1 MIVLRKFINYPL
13 FSLAIFT
20 SILAGL
26 ETPFNTFS
34 YSFFFYLIEKKHLSW
49 IIPTIIGMI
58 LVFGLF
64 ALLNYWKNWT
74 INRNIYAINTQLKT
88 RYVLHSIVATTL
100 SGPTESD
107 HVSFFMN
114 DLKLLEDNY
123 WRQVFS
129 LIGSVVMV
137 LGTLSYALYSN
148 VLVTLIFLGF
158 MIIPTLTPKL
168 FSKTIQAKTTAW
180 SQKNQTLSG
189 TVHDLFHGARLLKR
203 YSAVTGFNGRLH
215 RSLSAMEHANADLKN
230 RIALS
235 NSVINFLFMLFSDIP
250 IGIGLYFTITGRL
263 HLSQFV
269 AIQFSSSWILNGF
282 NQIVSGWNT
291 LNSTQKIRQTVLN
304 NVAVPAK
311 APDHAAPTVTTLAL
325 NHVTFAYPQA
335 PHAIFHQLNL
345 HLKAGDKVLIRG
357 QSGIGKSTLIRLLL
371 KEARPISG
379 QVLVNQRDYTPSDA
393 YQWFGVVGQTPI
405 IFQDTVQANVT
416 LGQPA
421 TPTSIST
428 ALTMAGL
435 PELAAHLNTPV
446 RENGANFSGGQLKRL
461 EIARALFFNRRVLLI
476 DEGTASLDPAT
487 ALSIHRQILKNPHLT
502 VIEVDHHIPA
512 EILPWYSSIYD
523 LQAGHLVQYQGTN
536 NPTQ

>member
-1 MIVLRKFINYPL
+1 MIALRKFINYPL

-74 INRNIYAINTQLKT
+74 INRDIYAINTQLKT
-88 RYVLHSIVATTL
+88 RYVLHSIAATTL

-215 RSLSAMEHANADLKN
+215 
-230 RIALS
+230 
-235 NSVINFLFMLFSDIP
+235 
-250 IGIGLYFTITGRL
+250 TGRYPP
-263 HLSQFV
+263 
-269 AIQFSSSWILNGF
+269 
-282 NQIVSGWNT
+282 WNT
-291 LNSTQKIRQTVLN
+291 LT
-304 NVAVPAK
+304 
-311 APDHAAPTVTTLAL
+311 
-325 NHVTFAYPQA
+325 
-335 PHAIFHQLNL
+335 
-345 HLKAGDKVLIRG
+345 
-357 QSGIGKSTLIRLLL
+357 
-371 KEARPISG
+371 PIS
-379 QVLVNQRDYTPSDA
+379 RIASP
-393 YQWFGVVGQTPI
+393 FQT
-405 IFQDTVQANVT
+405 A
-416 LGQPA
+416 
-421 TPTSIST
+421 
-428 ALTMAGL
+428 
-435 PELAAHLNTPV
+435 
-446 RENGANFSGGQLKRL
+446 
-461 EIARALFFNRRVLLI
+461 
-476 DEGTASLDPAT
+476 
-487 ALSIHRQILKNPHLT
+487 
-502 VIEVDHHIPA
+502 
-512 EILPWYSSIYD
+512 
-523 LQAGHLVQYQGTN
+523 
-536 NPTQ
+536 

>member
-1 MIVLRKFINYPL
+1 MRKFINYPL

-88 RYVLHSIVATTL
+88 RYVLHSIAATTL

-291 LNSTQKIRQTVLN
+291 LNSTQEIRQTVLN

-311 APDHAAPTVTTLAL
+311 ASDRAAPTVATLAL

-335 PHAIFHQLNL
+335 PHPIFHQLNL

-371 KEARPISG
+371 KEVFPTSG
-379 QVLVNQRDYTPSDA
+379 QVLVNQQDYTPNNA

-416 LGQPA
+416 LGQSA
-421 TPTSIST
+421 TPASIST